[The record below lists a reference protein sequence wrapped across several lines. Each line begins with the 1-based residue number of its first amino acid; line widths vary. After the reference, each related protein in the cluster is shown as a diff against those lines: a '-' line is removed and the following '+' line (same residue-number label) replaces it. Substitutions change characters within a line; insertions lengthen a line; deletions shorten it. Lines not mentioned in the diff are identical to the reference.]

1 MVKSP
6 DVSDQLQTLICDR
19 WLWLLHCLVLKVI
32 NVFFFFPPLYL
43 TLSCFQEGRQGLV
56 GCGRV
61 AEGKTASASSYT
73 KQFCLYLL
81 TVCSPVIILK
91 AVKYDNE
98 TLNTLVHYL
107 KQIRSVFWVY
117 LDDAINEFLH
127 AFMTCISPCVFLIKL
142 QKAYI
147 SLCISENKE
156 QIPGRVKSVRD
167 NKAYVI
173 HLRLLCQYLCM
184 QWTNGNT
191 ETEQ

>member
-32 NVFFFFPPLYL
+32 NVFFPSISLCPVFKR
-43 TLSCFQEGRQGLV
+43 EGRAQQGVV
-56 GCGRV
+56 GQQR
-61 AEGKTASASSYT
+61 ARLLLLLPIQ
-73 KQFCLYLL
+73 KQFCLYFL

-127 AFMTCISPCVFLIKL
+127 AFMTCISPCVFFIKL

-173 HLRLLCQYLCM
+173 HLRLLCQYLCV